1 MWPSVTIYMRSVFGV
16 SAADALKYLDLPT
29 STWITTLSNNI
40 DLVAGVW
47 GTVTGREG
55 TWYRAI
61 AAATFYDLALDGS
74 AVPMPSTQS
83 AQSIGSGAMRGLL
96 WQVRVDK

>member
-1 MWPSVTIYMRSVFGV
+1 MTTYVRSVFSV
-16 SAADALKYLDLPT
+16 SAADAHKYLDLPT
-29 STWITTLSNNI
+29 STWITTVSNKV

-47 GTVTGREG
+47 GTVTGREAI
-55 TWYRAI
+55 WYRAI
-61 AAATFYDLALDGS
+61 AAATFNDQVLEGS